1 MPHALRTH
9 DDFRLAPT
17 ADLLALFLRTAL
29 SEQEAKNAL
38 IRILARLPTNKAE
51 RQIHAGAELARR
63 AMLAVTIGTTL
74 SSPKEC
80 SDYLQLHF
88 RGRQSEVFAVVFL
101 DSQHRVRGIED
112 MFFGTVDGT
121 SVHPREVVRRAIE
134 RNAAAVILA
143 HNHPSGVAEPSQADV
158 RITERLR
165 SALALIDV
173 RVLDHIVVGDAVS
186 SSLAEHGLL

>member
-1 MPHALRTH
+1 MPLRTH
-9 DDFRLAPT
+9 DDFRSAT
-17 ADLLALFLRTAL
+17 DAELLALFLRTAL
-29 SEQEAKNAL
+29 TEPDAKGAL

-51 RQIHAGAELARR
+51 RQIHAGAELGRR
-63 AMLAVTIGTTL
+63 AVLAKTINAALT
-74 SSPKEC
+74 SPRAC

-88 RGRQSEVFAVVFL
+88 RGRQSEVFTVVFL
-101 DSQHRVRGIED
+101 DSQHRVLGVD
-112 MFFGTVDGT
+112 DLFFGTIDGT

-143 HNHPSGVAEPSQADV
+143 HNHPSGVAEPSQGDI

-173 RVLDHIVVGDAVS
+173 RVLDHLVIGDHVS
-186 SSLAEHGLL
+186 VSFAERGLI